1 LLFSPIILQFKFLK
15 KEVDFCRFPSQNMH
29 FFAAAAAIGRN
40 HINRSH
46 IFVKF
51 TKKKKIPKF
60 CGF

>member
-1 LLFSPIILQFKFLK
+1 
-15 KEVDFCRFPSQNMH
+15 MH